1 MIGALSLGFI
11 LLLLFFALRTRQDNT
26 KFIKQL
32 AEATTEK
39 REEELTRI
47 CEEAGIKI
55 EQRQT
60 QRNEKPGNPRI
71 I

>member
-1 MIGALSLGFI
+1 MWSIPRRGLFIMVGGLSLGFI
-11 LLLLFFALRTRQDNT
+11 LLSLFLALRTRQGNT

-39 REEELTRI
+39 RVEELTRI

-55 EQRQT
+55 E
-60 QRNEKPGNPRI
+60 
-71 I
+71 